1 MENLYPLPS
10 LKKLKGKHKVD
21 SIMPF
26 GADVWI
32 GELDDGELH
41 LIIGCYKNTIK
52 IKMGE
57 TEYDCMYKNK
67 VQDIMKVNNIYAGL
81 SYLTVPIGDCEIK
94 LVLNMLEWEYKDE
107 DIWC

>member
-21 SIMPF
+21 CITPF
-26 GADVWI
+26 GVDVWI
-32 GELDDGELH
+32 GELDDSEFH
-41 LIIGCYKNTIK
+41 VIIGCYKNTVKVK
-52 IKMGE
+52 IGE
-57 TEYDCMYKNK
+57 TEWDCMYKNK
-67 VQDIMKVNNIYAGL
+67 VQNILKVNNEYVGL

-94 LVLNMLEWEYKDE
+94 LVLNMLEWEYSDD